1 MARVIVVTGTPGAGK
16 TTLAKGLAKK
26 LGLQLV
32 DLGELV
38 KRERL
43 YASYDRARRSYV
55 VDERLVRS
63 ALRKM
68 FRTSSVVAT
77 HFLGSIMSRNS
88 VSLALVL
95 RLDPVV
101 LYRRLRAKGWTR
113 KKAWEN
119 VESELLDVCYSEAV
133 RILGRRR
140 VFEINTT
147 GRLRSRVLEEAL
159 RIIKRKSKGLGRR
172 VDWLMVYDPII
183 HGRRLKVG

>member
-16 TTLAKGLAKK
+16 TTLAKGLAEK

-77 HFLGSIMSRNS
+77 H
-88 VSLALVL
+88 
-95 RLDPVV
+95 
-101 LYRRLRAKGWTR
+101 
-113 KKAWEN
+113 
-119 VESELLDVCYSEAV
+119 
-133 RILGRRR
+133 
-140 VFEINTT
+140 
-147 GRLRSRVLEEAL
+147 
-159 RIIKRKSKGLGRR
+159 
-172 VDWLMVYDPII
+172 
-183 HGRRLKVG
+183 